1 MDFDTKSRSSRTMVG
16 PPLVLSGN
24 RNDFDV
30 NVVLLVYEEI
40 YILLGLMKKNRRE
53 GQQKSE
59 SSGE

>member
-1 MDFDTKSRSSRTMVG
+1 MVG